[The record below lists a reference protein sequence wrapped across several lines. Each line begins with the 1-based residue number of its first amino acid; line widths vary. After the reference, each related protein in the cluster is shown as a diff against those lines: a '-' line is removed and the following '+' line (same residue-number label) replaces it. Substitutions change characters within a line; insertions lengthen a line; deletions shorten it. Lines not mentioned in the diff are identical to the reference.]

1 MRHFSHLNF
10 NNRLKIEKMLKEGAS
25 QAAIARALRVDPST
39 ISRELKRGTYIH
51 LNSDLT
57 TEERYSPDIAQQ
69 NYKRHLSEK
78 GPDVKIGHDHEYAG
92 HIEKKILEEGYS
104 PGAVLGEI
112 EEEGL
117 KFKTKIS
124 KTTLYRYIQNG
135 VLGVTNKDLLR
146 KKKKKKKQNQ
156 KRAARP
162 PRGESIEN
170 RPKEVESRETPGHWE
185 MDCVEGPK
193 EGSQKTLLVLTERKT
208 RWEILILM
216 ARKTME
222 CVVAALDDL
231 EQRCGEAFGRIF
243 KTITVDNGSEFSDA
257 EGMARSVLAPEEARA
272 QFFFCHAYC
281 SWERGSNE
289 NQNTMVRRRYPKG
302 FDFANTTEEEIKALE
317 RWINNYPRGIFNYK
331 SAAKMFQQEFGDL
344 ISLLF

>member
-1 MRHFSHLNF
+1 MRHFSHLTF
-10 NNRLKIEKMLKEGAS
+10 NNRLKIEKMLKEGKK
-25 QAAIARALRVDPST
+25 QAEIARALRVDPST
-39 ISRELKRGTYIH
+39 ISRELKRGTYMH

-57 TEERYSPDIAQQ
+57 EEERYSPDIAQQ

-117 KFKTKIS
+117 TFKTKIS
-124 KTTLYRYIQNG
+124 KTTLYRYIEKG

-231 EQRCGEAFGRIF
+231 ERRCGEAFGQIF

-257 EGMARSVLAPEEARA
+257 EGMARSALDTEEARA

-302 FDFANTTEEEIKALE
+302 FDFADTTEEEIKALE

-344 ISLLF
+344 ISLLL

>member
-10 NNRLKIEKMLKEGAS
+10 NNRLKIEKMLKEGKK
-25 QAAIARALRVDPST
+25 QAEIARALRVDPST
-39 ISRELKRGTYIH
+39 ISRELTRGTYRH

-57 TEERYSPDIAQQ
+57 TEERYSPDIAHQ

-78 GPDVKIGHDHEYAG
+78 GPEVKIGHDHEYAE

-117 KFKTKIS
+117 TFKTKVS
-124 KTTLYRYIQNG
+124 KTTLYRYIANG

-170 RPKEVESRETPGHWE
+170 RPKEVEGRETPGHWE

-193 EGSQKTLLVLTERKT
+193 KGSQKTLLVLTERKT
-208 RWEILILM
+208 RWEILILT
-216 ARKTME
+216 ARKRWNVLLPRWTIWNGG
-222 CVVAALDDL
+222 A
-231 EQRCGEAFGRIF
+231 GRRS
-243 KTITVDNGSEFSDA
+243 GRFSK
-257 EGMARSVLAPEEARA
+257 RLRLI
-272 QFFFCHAYC
+272 
-281 SWERGSNE
+281 
-289 NQNTMVRRRYPKG
+289 MVRSFRTLREWPGLRWTRKRRGHSSSSAMRIVAGSGAVTK
-302 FDFANTTEEEIKALE
+302 IKTRWFGGGIQRALIL
-317 RWINNYPRGIFNYK
+317 RTQRK
-331 SAAKMFQQEFGDL
+331 RK
-344 ISLLF
+344 

>member
-1 MRHFSHLNF
+1 MRHFSHLTF

-25 QAAIARALRVDPST
+25 QAEIARALRVDPST
-39 ISRELKRGTYIH
+39 ISRELKRGTYMH

-57 TEERYSPDIAQQ
+57 EEERYSPDIAQQ

-117 KFKTKIS
+117 TFKTKIS
-124 KTTLYRYIQNG
+124 KTTLYRYIEKG

-231 EQRCGEAFGRIF
+231 ERRCGEAFGQIF

-257 EGMARSVLAPEEARA
+257 EGMARSALDTEEARA

-302 FDFANTTEEEIKALE
+302 FDFADTTEEEIKALE

-344 ISLLF
+344 ISILF